1 MFIIPALRKLKPEEF
16 KFENS
21 LGYKLRMSQKKK
33 KSKANKMTSLG
44 EKYNSVVGY
53 MPGIKERP

>member
-21 LGYKLRMSQKKK
+21 LGYKPRISQK

-44 EKYNSVVGY
+44 GKYNSVVGY